1 LSGLHALA
9 TGFYTVPEAARLIR
23 VGSARRIYGWLRGY
37 PSRDIGPLLNRD
49 YQPIGDEEEVSFL
62 DLMEI
67 RFVMFFR
74 EKGVKITSLRKASD
88 SLRKE
93 FSTKHPFALS
103 KVLLK
108 ADKVDIYVVEILQKS
123 AIEAGD
129 VRLRSLVT
137 NNYVMEEII
146 RQSILPGVEFDA
158 ATSLAKTWKPI
169 PDSFPDIVV
178 NPRRAFGQPTI
189 PAGVPTA
196 TLYGAWKT
204 EHQNFDVVADWY
216 GVGAREVMDAVRFEQ
231 ALDEFAS
238 RRAA

>member
-1 LSGLHALA
+1 LSNLHALA

-37 PSRDIGPLLNRD
+37 PDRDIGPLLNRD
-49 YQPIGDEEEVSFL
+49 YQPVGDEEEVSFL

-74 EKGVKITSLRKASD
+74 EKGVKIASLRKASD
-88 SLRKE
+88 TLRKD
-93 FSTKHPFALS
+93 FSTEHPFALS
-103 KVLLK
+103 KVLLRADK
-108 ADKVDIYVVEILQKS
+108 ADVYVVEVLQKS

-146 RQSILPGVEFDA
+146 RQSILPGVEFDTS
-158 ATSLAKTWKPI
+158 TSLAKAWKPI
-169 PDSFPDIVV
+169 PDSFPDIIV

-189 PAGVPTA
+189 SAGVPTG

-204 EHQNFDVVADWY
+204 EHENADIVADWF
-216 GVGAREVMDAVRFEQ
+216 GVSAREVMDAIRFEQ
-231 ALDEFAS
+231 TLDEFAS